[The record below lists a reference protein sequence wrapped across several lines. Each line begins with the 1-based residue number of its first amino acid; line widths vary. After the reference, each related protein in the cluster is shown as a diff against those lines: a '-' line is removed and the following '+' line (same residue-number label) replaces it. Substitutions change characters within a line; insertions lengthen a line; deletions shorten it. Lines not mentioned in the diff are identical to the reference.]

1 MELVRNALPLT
12 LANELL
18 QVRFWLP
25 CASRCFG
32 AVKISWHRFELLL
45 WP

>member
-18 QVRFWLP
+18 QVRLRLLVALCFKMLR
-25 CASRCFG
+25 CCEDITAS
-32 AVKISWHRFELLL
+32 L
-45 WP
+45 